1 MDRAEPT
8 STATAVTT
16 ASPTISAAAVALVRR
31 GLRMVFPRAS
41 APTRAGSQV
50 SGAPAAAASGP
61 ASSGPAMVTPKK
73 HSPAPMAVTATAA
86 PVSSPAKSSV
96 APVPVTASAAA
107 SRRPEKPGAPGA
119 ASRSAC
125 TGATLAARYAGAS
138 AAASATTSPM
148 AQASATWAGGT
159 DSPVTGRATPNA
171 DNSAARPL
179 DTASPRMAPAAAPA
193 APTRAAS
200 ASTERNTWPRPAPSA
215 RSSASCRDRWPI
227 MIENVFQITNAPT
240 NIATPANAAKKV
252 VSTPSWLLSWRASAA
267 EALAAVTACTPAGRT
282 LATSARS
289 RAGLTPAT
297 ALTSIVS
304 YRPGWPNS
312 RCAAGR
318 LKIAIDPP
326 AMLAAPPYP
335 VIPLMVNGSARPPMA
350 TSMWSPT
357 AKWPARAEPRSIMTC
372 PGPAGGRPC
381 RPVNTAWNGA
391 WLGQLSAATNG
402 AGSGLPSRP
411 SSTAR
416 PLTVPSAA
424 ATSGS
429 ARTDG
434 STHAGTGCAAALPAP
449 WTAPGGDTCRT
460 CTSVPAAAWANSES
474 RLWVRVAVN
483 TKLPAI
489 RPVPRATASAVMAS
503 RARWLR
509 RLANMARNMSVTPQG
524 RVEGGHPVQHR
535 LRGRPVKPAGDPPVG
550 EEDDPVGVAGGHR
563 VVGDHDDRLAELAH
577 AAAEQVQDLRT
588 GPGVEVAGGLVG
600 EDDLRP
606 AGQGPRDG
614 DPLLLPAGQLRRA
627 VPQPRAQ
634 AHRVHNRA
642 EPGSVGGAPRDVQR
656 EGDIVRRGEGRQQV
670 VGLEDEADVVAAQP
684 GQPALRQRG
693 DLGAAD
699 PHPPAV
705 GAVQPRHAVH
715 ERGLTGPGRSH
726 DGGEGPGADVQ

>member
-1 MDRAEPT
+1 
-8 STATAVTT
+8 
-16 ASPTISAAAVALVRR
+16 
-31 GLRMVFPRAS
+31 
-41 APTRAGSQV
+41 
-50 SGAPAAAASGP
+50 
-61 ASSGPAMVTPKK
+61 
-73 HSPAPMAVTATAA
+73 
-86 PVSSPAKSSV
+86 
-96 APVPVTASAAA
+96 
-107 SRRPEKPGAPGA
+107 
-119 ASRSAC
+119 
-125 TGATLAARYAGAS
+125 
-138 AAASATTSPM
+138 
-148 AQASATWAGGT
+148 
-159 DSPVTGRATPNA
+159 
-171 DNSAARPL
+171 
-179 DTASPRMAPAAAPA
+179 
-193 APTRAAS
+193 
-200 ASTERNTWPRPAPSA
+200 
-215 RSSASCRDRWPI
+215 
-227 MIENVFQITNAPT
+227 
-240 NIATPANAAKKV
+240 
-252 VSTPSWLLSWRASAA
+252 
-267 EALAAVTACTPAGRT
+267 
-282 LATSARS
+282 
-289 RAGLTPAT
+289 
-297 ALTSIVS
+297 
-304 YRPGWPNS
+304 
-312 RCAAGR
+312 
-318 LKIAIDPP
+318 
-326 AMLAAPPYP
+326 MLAAPPYP

-424 ATSGS
+424 EASGR
-429 ARTDG
+429 ARTAA
-434 STHAGTGCAAALPAP
+434 STDAGTGCAAALP
-449 WTAPGGDTCRT
+449 T
-460 CTSVPAAAWANSES
+460 AAWANSES

-503 RARWLR
+503 RAPWLR
-509 RLANMARNMSVTPQG
+509 RLANMVRNMSGTPCL
-524 RVEGGHPVQHR
+524 ESGHPVQHD
-535 LRGRPVKPAGDPPVG
+535 LRGGLVEQVGDPPVG
-550 EEDDPVGVAGGHR
+550 EKDDPVGIARGRR
-563 VVGDHDDRLAELAH
+563 VVSDHDDRLAELAH
-577 AAAEQVQDLRT
+577 AATEQVQDLRT
-588 GPGVEVAGGLVG
+588 GAGIEVAGGLVG
-600 EDDLRP
+600 EDDFRP
-606 AGQGPRDG
+606 TGQGPRDG

-642 EPGSVGGAPRDVQR
+642 EPGSVGGAPGDVQR

-726 DGGEGPGADVQ
+726 DGGEGPGADLQ